1 VAFCNSSSANAVAA
15 SSRTLIWDSF
25 TRGDL
30 LSRMARYTSGSFI
43 RKTSIAIKSTGLTS
57 KTPCLENALIAKLKL
72 CRTIVLGSH
81 APEPMVN
88 ERGLP
93 DPSPRNDRN
102 DVLPDRLR
110 SSNSPPRMSEDENE
124 NDSQISEFGSTAFI
138 EFRSN
143 LYSG

>member
-1 VAFCNSSSANAVAA
+1 MLPIVAKFSCTSTRLGSSIYEGEQRLSWELPWI
-15 SSRTLIWDSF
+15 SKPSERSF
-25 TRGDL
+25 KK
-30 LSRMARYTSGSFI
+30 FI
-43 RKTSIAIKSTGLTS
+43 RGGSVPSAAVSIERPAENQLST
-57 KTPCLENALIAKLKL
+57 
-72 CRTIVLGSH
+72 TIVLGSH

-93 DPSPRNDRN
+93 DPSPGNDRN

-124 NDSQISEFGSTAFI
+124 NDSQISKFGSTAFI